1 MTDLLITAAEVLETA
16 FPSNEYVPE
25 GMIVPARI
33 ETAQLG
39 FLRPVF
45 GKLYDKLGEE
55 PYAAFCRTY
64 IKPALAYY
72 VRYLMVDE
80 QCAAIGAA
88 GVRQNKSAY
97 TAAQAGAQRCRHAA
111 GQGDRLRG
119 KQSGDVPGIRP
130 ERKYPPPGLDKRR
143 IHSVKTPH
151 MKQMIGTIS
160 SVAALFAPVQPL
172 VCCALAFVCVDFA
185 TGVAA
190 SYKRAGRMKRP
201 WAFESDKAWRTVYKL
216 VFVTVGIAM
225 TWLIDTCILPFA
237 GLRLANLF
245 TGFVCGVE
253 LWSYLENAAE
263 ISEHPLFR
271 KLKKYMKQ
279 ELEKN
284 SL

>member
-97 TAAQAGAQRCRHAA
+97 TEAVPDSRLH
-111 GQGDRLRG
+111 RLRR
-119 KQSGDVPGIRP
+119 QARNDADTL
-130 ERKYPPPGLDKRR
+130 LDKAIDYVENNPVMFPEYDPKENIRR
-143 IHSVKTPH
+143 RV
-151 MKQMIGTIS
+151 
-160 SVAALFAPVQPL
+160 
-172 VCCALAFVCVDFA
+172 
-185 TGVAA
+185 
-190 SYKRAGRMKRP
+190 
-201 WAFESDKAWRTVYKL
+201 
-216 VFVTVGIAM
+216 
-225 TWLIDTCILPFA
+225 LIKGGFIL
-237 GLRLANLF
+237 
-245 TGFVCGVE
+245 
-253 LWSYLENAAE
+253 
-263 ISEHPLFR
+263 
-271 KLKKYMKQ
+271 
-279 ELEKN
+279 
-284 SL
+284 

>member
-97 TAAQAGAQRCRHAA
+97 TEAVPDSRLH
-111 GQGDRLRG
+111 RLRR
-119 KQSGDVPGIRP
+119 QARNDADTL
-130 ERKYPPPGLDKRR
+130 LDKAIDYVESNPAMFPEYDPKENIRR
-143 IHSVKTPH
+143 RV
-151 MKQMIGTIS
+151 
-160 SVAALFAPVQPL
+160 
-172 VCCALAFVCVDFA
+172 
-185 TGVAA
+185 
-190 SYKRAGRMKRP
+190 
-201 WAFESDKAWRTVYKL
+201 
-216 VFVTVGIAM
+216 
-225 TWLIDTCILPFA
+225 LIKGGFIL
-237 GLRLANLF
+237 
-245 TGFVCGVE
+245 
-253 LWSYLENAAE
+253 
-263 ISEHPLFR
+263 
-271 KLKKYMKQ
+271 
-279 ELEKN
+279 
-284 SL
+284 

>member
-80 QCAAIGAA
+80 QCAASGAA
-88 GVRQNKSAY
+88 GVRQYKSAY
-97 TAAQAGAQRCRHAA
+97 TEAVPDSRLH
-111 GQGDRLRG
+111 RLRR
-119 KQSGDVPGIRP
+119 Q
-130 ERKYPPPGLDKRR
+130 
-143 IHSVKTPH
+143 
-151 MKQMIGTIS
+151 
-160 SVAALFAPVQPL
+160 
-172 VCCALAFVCVDFA
+172 
-185 TGVAA
+185 
-190 SYKRAGRMKRP
+190 
-201 WAFESDKAWRTVYKL
+201 
-216 VFVTVGIAM
+216 
-225 TWLIDTCILPFA
+225 
-237 GLRLANLF
+237 
-245 TGFVCGVE
+245 
-253 LWSYLENAAE
+253 
-263 ISEHPLFR
+263 EHPLFR

-279 ELEKN
+279 EIDRKLEKD

>member
-39 FLRPVF
+39 VLRPVF

-97 TAAQAGAQRCRHAA
+97 TEAVPDSRLH
-111 GQGDRLRG
+111 RLRR
-119 KQSGDVPGIRP
+119 QARNDADTL
-130 ERKYPPPGLDKRR
+130 LDKAIDYVENNPAMFPEYDPKENIRR
-143 IHSVKTPH
+143 RV
-151 MKQMIGTIS
+151 
-160 SVAALFAPVQPL
+160 
-172 VCCALAFVCVDFA
+172 
-185 TGVAA
+185 
-190 SYKRAGRMKRP
+190 
-201 WAFESDKAWRTVYKL
+201 
-216 VFVTVGIAM
+216 
-225 TWLIDTCILPFA
+225 LIKGGFIL
-237 GLRLANLF
+237 
-245 TGFVCGVE
+245 
-253 LWSYLENAAE
+253 
-263 ISEHPLFR
+263 
-271 KLKKYMKQ
+271 
-279 ELEKN
+279 
-284 SL
+284 

>member
-97 TAAQAGAQRCRHAA
+97 TEAVPDSRLH
-111 GQGDRLRG
+111 RLRR
-119 KQSGDVPGIRP
+119 QARNDADTL
-130 ERKYPPPGLDKRR
+130 LDKAIDYVENNPAMFPEYDPKENIRR
-143 IHSVKTPH
+143 RV
-151 MKQMIGTIS
+151 
-160 SVAALFAPVQPL
+160 
-172 VCCALAFVCVDFA
+172 
-185 TGVAA
+185 
-190 SYKRAGRMKRP
+190 
-201 WAFESDKAWRTVYKL
+201 
-216 VFVTVGIAM
+216 
-225 TWLIDTCILPFA
+225 
-237 GLRLANLF
+237 
-245 TGFVCGVE
+245 
-253 LWSYLENAAE
+253 
-263 ISEHPLFR
+263 
-271 KLKKYMKQ
+271 LKKGGFI
-279 ELEKN
+279 L
-284 SL
+284 

>member
-97 TAAQAGAQRCRHAA
+97 TEAVPDRRLH
-111 GQGDRLRG
+111 RLRR
-119 KQSGDVPGIRP
+119 QARNDADTL
-130 ERKYPPPGLDKRR
+130 LDKAIDYVENNPAMFPEYDPKENIRR
-143 IHSVKTPH
+143 RV
-151 MKQMIGTIS
+151 
-160 SVAALFAPVQPL
+160 
-172 VCCALAFVCVDFA
+172 
-185 TGVAA
+185 
-190 SYKRAGRMKRP
+190 
-201 WAFESDKAWRTVYKL
+201 
-216 VFVTVGIAM
+216 
-225 TWLIDTCILPFA
+225 LIKGGFIL
-237 GLRLANLF
+237 
-245 TGFVCGVE
+245 
-253 LWSYLENAAE
+253 
-263 ISEHPLFR
+263 
-271 KLKKYMKQ
+271 
-279 ELEKN
+279 
-284 SL
+284 

>member
-16 FPSNEYVPE
+16 FPSNEYVTE

-97 TAAQAGAQRCRHAA
+97 TEAVPDSRLH
-111 GQGDRLRG
+111 RLRR
-119 KQSGDVPGIRP
+119 QARNDADTL
-130 ERKYPPPGLDKRR
+130 LDKAIDYVENNPAMFPEYDPKENIRR
-143 IHSVKTPH
+143 RV
-151 MKQMIGTIS
+151 
-160 SVAALFAPVQPL
+160 
-172 VCCALAFVCVDFA
+172 
-185 TGVAA
+185 
-190 SYKRAGRMKRP
+190 
-201 WAFESDKAWRTVYKL
+201 
-216 VFVTVGIAM
+216 
-225 TWLIDTCILPFA
+225 LIKGGFIL
-237 GLRLANLF
+237 
-245 TGFVCGVE
+245 
-253 LWSYLENAAE
+253 
-263 ISEHPLFR
+263 
-271 KLKKYMKQ
+271 
-279 ELEKN
+279 
-284 SL
+284 

>member
-97 TAAQAGAQRCRHAA
+97 TEAVPDSRLH
-111 GQGDRLRG
+111 RLRR
-119 KQSGDVPGIRP
+119 QARTDADTL
-130 ERKYPPPGLDKRR
+130 LDKA
-143 IHSVKTPH
+143 IDSVENNP
-151 MKQMIGTIS
+151 
-160 SVAALFAPVQPL
+160 ALFPEYDPKENIRRRV
-172 VCCALAFVCVDFA
+172 
-185 TGVAA
+185 
-190 SYKRAGRMKRP
+190 
-201 WAFESDKAWRTVYKL
+201 
-216 VFVTVGIAM
+216 
-225 TWLIDTCILPFA
+225 LIKGGFIL
-237 GLRLANLF
+237 
-245 TGFVCGVE
+245 
-253 LWSYLENAAE
+253 
-263 ISEHPLFR
+263 
-271 KLKKYMKQ
+271 
-279 ELEKN
+279 
-284 SL
+284 

>member
-97 TAAQAGAQRCRHAA
+97 TEAVPDSRLH
-111 GQGDRLRG
+111 RLRR
-119 KQSGDVPGIRP
+119 QARNDADTL
-130 ERKYPPPGLDKRR
+130 LDKA
-143 IHSVKTPH
+143 IDYVENNPA
-151 MKQMIGTIS
+151 M
-160 SVAALFAPVQPL
+160 FP
-172 VCCALAFVCVDFA
+172 
-185 TGVAA
+185 
-190 SYKRAGRMKRP
+190 
-201 WAFESDKAWRTVYKL
+201 ESDPKENIRRRV
-216 VFVTVGIAM
+216 
-225 TWLIDTCILPFA
+225 LIKGGFIL
-237 GLRLANLF
+237 
-245 TGFVCGVE
+245 
-253 LWSYLENAAE
+253 
-263 ISEHPLFR
+263 
-271 KLKKYMKQ
+271 
-279 ELEKN
+279 
-284 SL
+284 

>member
-1 MTDLLITAAEVLETA
+1 
-16 FPSNEYVPE
+16 
-25 GMIVPARI
+25 
-33 ETAQLG
+33 
-39 FLRPVF
+39 
-45 GKLYDKLGEE
+45 
-55 PYAAFCRTY
+55 
-64 IKPALAYY
+64 
-72 VRYLMVDE
+72 
-80 QCAAIGAA
+80 
-88 GVRQNKSAY
+88 
-97 TAAQAGAQRCRHAA
+97 
-111 GQGDRLRG
+111 
-119 KQSGDVPGIRP
+119 
-130 ERKYPPPGLDKRR
+130 
-143 IHSVKTPH
+143 

-271 KLKKYMKQ
+271 KLKKYMKP
-279 ELEKN
+279 EIDRKLEKD